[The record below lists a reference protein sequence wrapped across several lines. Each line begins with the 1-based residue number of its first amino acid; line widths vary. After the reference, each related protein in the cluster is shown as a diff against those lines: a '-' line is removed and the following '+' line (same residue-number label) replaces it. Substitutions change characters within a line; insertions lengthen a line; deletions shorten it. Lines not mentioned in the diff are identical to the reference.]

1 MIRLATQQEVEK
13 YIKDDP
19 VRPHISLDW
28 RTQKRR
34 EVYVLENNDSID
46 AVVCVAYTSS
56 VPKQEVDMENVG
68 LLCAVF
74 YTVWSYKRGA
84 GRDIVN
90 GVAEEIKKTKPWVE
104 RFVTLSPLTT
114 MAERF
119 HIRNGAKFLAKHEE
133 TQNFEYEVC

>member
-1 MIRLATQQEVEK
+1 MIRLATQQEAEK
-13 YIKDDP
+13 FIKDDP

-34 EVYVLENNDSID
+34 EVYVLENNGSID
-46 AVVCVAYTSS
+46 AVVCVAYTSNI
-56 VPKQEVDMENVG
+56 PTQEADMEHVG

-74 YTVWSYKRGA
+74 YTVWSYKKGA
-84 GRDIVN
+84 GRTIVN
-90 GVAEEIKKTKPWVE
+90 GVAEEIKKTKPWIK

-119 HIRNGAKFLAKHEE
+119 HIRNGAKFLAKHEK
-133 TQNFEYEVC
+133 TQNFEYEIC